1 MADTFTPRGAPVP
14 SNSYDGWEL
23 THRPAMLPFLAE
35 YTNQQGETAGGW
47 AMPNMVTEPVNALF
61 RLMNT
66 PAGTMPDPR
75 DSQNQSDAL
84 TGLMA
89 LYGGNA
95 LGGVARNAMSRGIA
109 MGRPNMEAARPV
121 AYSNAIDEA
130 MSNPNM
136 LRMMD
141 DIDYANLN
149 RRALDQYGVGYE
161 GLSSSQEAK
170 LRGWSDPALW
180 SDTGKPNPVGAAV
193 AGNGQ
198 TVRAYHGSPRTDL
211 TEING
216 GPRKP
221 AYFAVGDE
229 TGRAKQY
236 AEGYAGEEGRV
247 YDAQIDPNGILDART
262 PEGRKALFDA
272 LDAYPN
278 SPGGEAYYW
287 MKDPM
292 KGLPEGSLPPWG
304 DPMVYNA
311 LSDAGYKGAY
321 INERPDVVSL
331 AMFSPQ
337 KVLSDTGKPNPVG
350 AGVAGHLPMDEASRM
365 ARARE
370 MGFDT
375 SQVLYH
381 GTGKDFDAFNPG
393 TRGNGA
399 VRNIYLTDNPEI
411 ADIYA
416 NSQNYGLRGGGSPM
430 VYPVFA
436 KAEKPLVVS
445 DKGPDGSFGW
455 VSDNLAS
462 ALGVEH
468 PPAGKYSSLYDEA
481 RRQGYD
487 QVQIREMTD
496 LGGNQTQY
504 IPLEPKNIRSVNA
517 AFDPAKADSSFLLAS
532 DTGRPNP
539 LGAAL
544 TSDNQENS
552 LMDILKKYGIR

>member
-1 MADTFTPRGAPVP
+1 MSDFKPRGAPTP
-14 SNSYDGWEL
+14 TPYEDPYASWEL
-23 THRPAMLPFLAE
+23 IHRNTMTPAGV
-35 YTNQQGETAGGW
+35 YQKGDETAYGW
-47 AMPNMVTEPVNALF
+47 AWPSMVTEPAQAIASL
-61 RLMNT
+61 LNT
-66 PAGTMPDPR
+66 PAGTMPDPQ
-75 DSQNQSDAL
+75 DPTNQRNAL

-95 LGGVARNAMSRGIA
+95 LKGMAGARGAARVAATLGD
-109 MGRPNMEAARPV
+109 MEAPRAV
-121 AYSNAIDEA
+121 SYGNMIDDA
-130 MSNPNM
+130 LSNPNM

-141 DIDYANLN
+141 DINYADLN
-149 RRALDQYGVGYE
+149 RRALDDYGVGYE

-193 AGNGQ
+193 AG
-198 TVRAYHGSPRTDL
+198 
-211 TEING
+211 
-216 GPRKP
+216 
-221 AYFAVGDE
+221 
-229 TGRAKQY
+229 
-236 AEGYAGEEGRV
+236 
-247 YDAQIDPNGILDART
+247 
-262 PEGRKALFDA
+262 
-272 LDAYPN
+272 
-278 SPGGEAYYW
+278 
-287 MKDPM
+287 
-292 KGLPEGSLPPWG
+292 
-304 DPMVYNA
+304 
-311 LSDAGYKGAY
+311 
-321 INERPDVVSL
+321 
-331 AMFSPQ
+331 
-337 KVLSDTGKPNPVG
+337 
-350 AGVAGHLPMDEASRM
+350 HLPMDEASRM
-365 ARARE
+365 ARARD

-455 VSDNLAS
+455 VSDNLAA